1 MEGELYLQLKEYRLN
16 KSREISK
23 PPFCIFNNKTIESL
37 CMNPPKTEDDILHIK
52 GFGPKKLKDY
62 GQDIINIC
70 ENYNYEPRLEIKS
83 EPRIEICLNDKIF
96 TESEKIEKNEKNK
109 NELNKIIELSS
120 DIELSE
126 EQREVIESCD
136 KGENIFMSG
145 PGGTGKSYLIKI
157 IVERYPNKNIQV
169 CALTG
174 VAAELLDCNAKTVN
188 SWSGTNLIHGDSERI
203 IKNTSK
209 RKKNLSSWRNIDLLI
224 VDEVSMMSK
233 KYFDILD
240 SVGKII
246 RKNDKPFGGIQ
257 LLFSGDFYQLPPVG
271 DNDID
276 SSKFCFESDN
286 WKETF
291 NTLIE
296 LKKIYRQKDEKYMKI
311 LRHVR
316 NGEISKKTYDIL
328 NSRILNKEN
337 NLSFDK
343 NNKPIIISPLKDLVK
358 HVNKIKMNKLNSDVI
373 NYEYRIVK
381 TEEFDCKLSDYVNRE
396 IRNLEKN
403 MVSEKNLELKI
414 GAWVMCVVNLD
425 LVSEKKIVNGSQGI
439 VEKIVDG
446 YPLVHFKNGVKKII
460 KYHCRMSD
468 EIGGLGIKQIPLTLC
483 WAITIHKSQGITLDS
498 AIIDAGDN
506 IFEYGQIYV
515 ALSRV
520 KSLDGLY
527 LKEFDHKK
535 IMTNPKVIKYYE
547 SL

>member
-1 MEGELYLQLKEYRLN
+1 MESELYLQLKEYRLN

-37 CMNPPKTEDDILHIK
+37 CMNPPKTENDILNIK
-52 GFGPKKLKDY
+52 GFGPKKLKEY

-70 ENYNYEPRLEIKS
+70 KNHEPDPDQGESRQNDIKN
-83 EPRIEICLNDKIF
+83 IEL
-96 TESEKIEKNEKNK
+96 EKIEKNKK
-109 NELNKIIELSS
+109 ELNKIIELSS
-120 DIELSE
+120 DIELSD

-174 VAAELLDCNAKTVN
+174 VAAELLDCNAKTIN
-188 SWSGTNLIHGDSERI
+188 SWSGTNLIHGDPESI
-203 IKNTSK
+203 IRNTSK
-209 RKKNLSSWRNIDLLI
+209 KKKNLSNWRNIDLLI

-276 SSKFCFESDN
+276 SSKFCFESNN

-291 NTLIE
+291 NALIE
-296 LKKIYRQKDEKYMKI
+296 LQKIYRQKDEKYMKI

-316 NGEISKKTYDIL
+316 NGQISKKTYDIL

-337 NLSFDK
+337 NLSYDK
-343 NNKPIIISPLKDLVK
+343 NKNAIIISPLKDLVK
-358 HVNKIKMNKLNSDVI
+358 HVNKIKMNKLDSDVI

-381 TEEFDCKLSDYVNRE
+381 TDEFDCKLSDYVNRE
-396 IRNLEKN
+396 IKNLEKH
-403 MVSEKNLELKI
+403 MVADKNLELKI

-439 VEKIVDG
+439 VEDIIDG

-468 EIGGLGIKQIPLTLC
+468 EIEGLGIKQIPLSLC

-527 LKEFDHKK
+527 LKEFDYKK
-535 IMTNPKVIKYYE
+535 IKTNPKVIKYYE
-547 SL
+547 SLK

>member
-1 MEGELYLQLKEYRLN
+1 MESELYLQLKEYRLN

-37 CMNPPKTEDDILHIK
+37 CMNPPKTENDILNIK
-52 GFGPKKLKDY
+52 GFGPKKLKEY

-70 ENYNYEPRLEIKS
+70 KNHEPDPDQGESRQNDIKN
-83 EPRIEICLNDKIF
+83 IEL
-96 TESEKIEKNEKNK
+96 EKIEKNKK
-109 NELNKIIELSS
+109 ELNKIIELSS
-120 DIELSE
+120 DIELSD

-174 VAAELLDCNAKTVN
+174 VAAELLDCNAKTIN
-188 SWSGTNLIHGDSERI
+188 SWSGTNLIHGDPESI
-203 IKNTSK
+203 IRNTSK
-209 RKKNLSSWRNIDLLI
+209 KKKNLSNWRNIDLLI

-276 SSKFCFESDN
+276 SSKFCFESNN

-291 NTLIE
+291 NALIE
-296 LKKIYRQKDEKYMKI
+296 LQKIYRQKDEKYMKI

-316 NGEISKKTYDIL
+316 NGQISKKTYDIL

-337 NLSFDK
+337 NLSYDK
-343 NNKPIIISPLKDLVK
+343 NKNAIIISPLKDLVK
-358 HVNKIKMNKLNSDVI
+358 HVI
-373 NYEYRIVK
+373 
-381 TEEFDCKLSDYVNRE
+381 
-396 IRNLEKN
+396 
-403 MVSEKNLELKI
+403 
-414 GAWVMCVVNLD
+414 
-425 LVSEKKIVNGSQGI
+425 
-439 VEKIVDG
+439 
-446 YPLVHFKNGVKKII
+446 II
-460 KYHCRMSD
+460 K
-468 EIGGLGIKQIPLTLC
+468 
-483 WAITIHKSQGITLDS
+483 
-498 AIIDAGDN
+498 
-506 IFEYGQIYV
+506 
-515 ALSRV
+515 
-520 KSLDGLY
+520 
-527 LKEFDHKK
+527 
-535 IMTNPKVIKYYE
+535 
-547 SL
+547 